1 MFERRN
7 VETSEGRTTEWRPI
21 PKPKF
26 AKAKADQ
33 DDKEPSYQLLKLSK
47 KMLKLTLNLAE
58 CREPAFQ
65 ANTLAMRCQTIG
77 KA

>member
-1 MFERRN
+1 MWLLYTSVAYGFERRN

-58 CREPAFQ
+58 CRES
-65 ANTLAMRCQTIG
+65 ANFKPTH
-77 KA
+77 